1 MLAQTEQKI
10 LDFILNS
17 WEFKSSPVRH
27 PKEENL
33 FLIGYT
39 SEGREEA
46 LLLPLSPEEAK
57 LAALQQIENFLNK
70 ELPAPLAKSVELSP
84 FLEVLFSIRVYLG
97 NSFFR
102 SEIFKR
108 LLQGQKL
115 GFANFKD
122 FLLLE
127 LNKIDYKV
135 QQRLFSSS
143 WAALRKKELAYLKG
157 EF

>member
-17 WEFKSSPVRH
+17 WEFKKVSVRH

-39 SEGREEA
+39 SEMRAEALPISQEEA
-46 LLLPLSPEEAK
+46 I
-57 LAALQQIENFLNK
+57 LASKKQIENFLNK

-97 NSFFR
+97 NAFFK

-108 LLQGQKL
+108 VLQGQKL

-143 WAALRKKELAYLKG
+143 WAALRQKEIAHLKG

>member
-10 LDFILNS
+10 LNFILNS
-17 WEFKSSPVRH
+17 WEFKQVSVRH

-39 SEGREEA
+39 SESKDRAFALSQEEA
-46 LLLPLSPEEAK
+46 I
-57 LAALQQIENFLNK
+57 LAAKQQIENFLNK

-108 LLQGQKL
+108 LLQGQRL
-115 GFANFKD
+115 GFSSFKD

-127 LNKIDYKV
+127 LQKMEYKV
-135 QQRLFSSS
+135 ESRLFSPAY
-143 WAALRKKELAYLKG
+143 AALRQKELAYLRG
-157 EF
+157 L

>member
-39 SEGREEA
+39 SEGRKEA
-46 LLLPLSPEEAK
+46 LLPLSPEEAI
-57 LAALQQIENFLNK
+57 LALKKQIENFLNK
-70 ELPAPLAKSVELSP
+70 ELPVSLARSEDIFP

-115 GFANFKD
+115 GFANFKA

-135 QQRLFSSS
+135 QQRLFSSY
-143 WAALRKKELAYLKG
+143 WAALRQKELAYLKG